1 MSAKMRRQHL
11 IRELLSSH
19 EVGSQAQLVQLLA
32 EHSVEVAQ
40 ATVCRDLVE
49 LGVAK
54 MRTAGRTVYAIP
66 ATDAPEALRSGTL
79 RRVFSDW
86 VLEVRSS
93 LNLVV
98 LRTPPGSAHVVAS
111 AIDRS
116 GNGIEGVVG
125 TVAGDDTLLVVA
137 CEELGGRAVAERCRE
152 LAGL

>member
-1 MSAKMRRQHL
+1 MSTKAQRQHL
-11 IRELLSSH
+11 IRELLANH
-19 EVGSQAQLVQLLA
+19 EIGSQAQLRTLLA
-32 EHSVEVAQ
+32 ERSVEVAQ
-40 ATVCRDLVE
+40 ATVCRDLDE

-54 MRTAGRTVYAIP
+54 MRTAGRTVYAVP
-66 ATDAPEALRSGTL
+66 ETDAFETLPSSTL

-116 GNGIEGVVG
+116 NLEGVVG
-125 TVAGDDTLLVVA
+125 TVAGDDTLFVVA
-137 CEELGGRAVAERCRE
+137 AEELGGATVADCCRQ
-152 LAGL
+152 LANL